1 MDESLKLDIFKV
13 AFSICDGQPSGGPT
27 NEEGEE
33 EGWRG
38 KGEEGNGREWKWG
51 VMRRGEETEL
61 SLNEK
66 KILNTPRFLHVSLY
80 KCVISF
86 TLRAVLGR
94 RNV

>member
-1 MDESLKLDIFKV
+1 MRLGPSQFSSQMDESLKLDIFKV

-66 KILNTPRFLHVSLY
+66 KNPKHATFFTR
-80 KCVISF
+80 F
-86 TLRAVLGR
+86 TL
-94 RNV
+94 